1 MTVTLAYSDKQNK
14 TAWIA
19 SDSCASDSV
28 SHSLVR
34 NAKVFNP
41 VGRSDVLIGCAGSFR
56 LPNLLQHVPGIF
68 PDESELSTD
77 EINMSYLVNEFTPV
91 VAALTE
97 DFDESDAWEL
107 LIAVGDRIYRMQ
119 MDLSIIEPADDSDA
133 IGIGGPVALGAFKVL
148 NQLATFQ
155 PIETRMKQALQVACD
170 SCHGC
175 LPPFSVMQTK
185 KVESRPN
192 KNKKKREQMGY
203 AIVRQKDDEPLEI
216 QFEPDSNIE
225 QNTNHKKKKK
235 DKRYHR
241 R

>member
-1 MTVTLAYSDKQNK
+1 MTVTLAFADKQNK

-19 SDSCASDSV
+19 ADSCASDSI

-34 NAKVFNP
+34 NPKVFNP

-77 EINMSYLVNEFTPV
+77 EIDMSYLVNEFTPV

-97 DFDESDAWEL
+97 DFDENDTWEL
-107 LIAVGDRIYRMQ
+107 LLAVGDRIYRMQ
-119 MDLSIIEPADDSDA
+119 MDLSIIESADDSDA

-175 LPPFSVMQTK
+175 LPPFLVMQTK
-185 KVESRPN
+185 KVESKPGRH
-192 KNKKKREQMGY
+192 KKERESRGY
-203 AIVRQKDDEPLEI
+203 SIVRHTSDEPVEM
-216 QFEPDSNIE
+216 QFEQNSNSE
-225 QNTNHKKKKK
+225 QNNNKYKKKKK
-235 DKRYHR
+235 GRHNRK
-241 R
+241 